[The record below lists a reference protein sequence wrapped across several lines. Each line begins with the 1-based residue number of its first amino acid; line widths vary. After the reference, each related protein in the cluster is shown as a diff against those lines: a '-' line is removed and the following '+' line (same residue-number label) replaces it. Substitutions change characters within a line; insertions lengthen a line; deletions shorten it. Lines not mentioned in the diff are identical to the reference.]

1 MSQIVTGII
10 YYLSDIN
17 KLYTKGICRKGHRV
31 YFCSLSQ
38 KSKRRRKKEMLR
50 SERKTFFGQS
60 LEYTAQLSME
70 IEHMVEE
77 EKKKTRREACHHI
90 VAQFVRAYP
99 PHAVGFCALS
109 VAGPGLVSLGLK
121 TSSSFASAG
130 WVKSGTENKPPPVLV
145 AVFSVDCSLV

>member
-1 MSQIVTGII
+1 M
-10 YYLSDIN
+10 
-17 KLYTKGICRKGHRV
+17 
-31 YFCSLSQ
+31 LSQ
-38 KSKRRRKKEMLR
+38 PKEQK
-50 SERKTFFGQS
+50 ERKRNAPLRTQNIFGQS

-70 IEHMVEE
+70 IEHIVEE

-90 VAQFVRAYP
+90 VAQFGRAYP

-145 AVFSVDCSLV
+145 VVSLVGCSLV